1 MREITPENAAAYLRE
16 SGHVPRESRISAREL
31 SGGVSNVVIRAEI
44 EGQPPIVLKQARE
57 RLRVEAHWVS
67 RIDRIWTER
76 AALELLGSI
85 LPAGTVPG
93 VLFSDEPNYLFAM
106 TCAPDEADVWKERL
120 LGGETD
126 AAVARRAGEILG
138 RIHGA
143 TVNHP
148 ALRGRFANTEVF
160 DQLRIDP
167 FYRKIAKVHPGIA
180 GRLAALIVSM
190 NNPPTRCLVLGDF
203 SPKNVLIHKH
213 GLTLVDFETAH
224 AGDPAFDLGFFLSHL
239 LLKTICYVRH
249 SPEDA
254 RAAAEP
260 YFHLIRTFREAYRLQ
275 VNGDDP
281 TLDRRTAAHL
291 SACALARVDGKSPV
305 DYLDVS
311 ARRDCAAGSRSA
323 RISPGWA
330 GRLGSKIL
338 PDARKRNC
346 LGEWFAGNTSSPVA
360 PKGPQ
365 HDSPGQRPWGLE
377 KS

>member
-16 SGHVPRESRISAREL
+16 SGRVPRGGSVSVREL
-31 SGGVSNVVIRAEI
+31 GWGVSNIVIRAEI

-76 AALELLGSI
+76 AALELLGKI
-85 LPAGTVPG
+85 LPAGVVPG

-106 TCAPDEADVWKERL
+106 TYAPDDSTVWKERL
-120 LGGETD
+120 LAGEVDT
-126 AAVARRAGEILG
+126 AVARRAGEILG
-138 RIHGA
+138 RIHSA

-148 ALRGRFANTEVF
+148 ALRGPFANPEVF

-167 FYRKIAKVHPGIA
+167 FYRTIAKVHPGIA
-180 GRLAALIVSM
+180 GRMAALIVSM

-203 SPKNVLIHKH
+203 SPKNILIHKR

-239 LLKTICYVRH
+239 LLKTIRAAQQ
-249 SPEDA
+249 SEDK

-260 YFHLIRTFREAYRLQ
+260 YFHLIRTFREAYADQ
-275 VNGDDP
+275 VSGVDP
-281 TLDRRTAAHL
+281 TLDRRTTAHL

-305 DYLDVS
+305 DYLDIP
-311 ARRDCAAGSRSA
+311 AREVVRRITLAALTDGA
-323 RISPGWA
+323 GGWDDLA
-330 GRLGSKIL
+330 AHTEAEL
-338 PDARKRNC
+338 
-346 LGEWFAGNTSSPVA
+346 FA
-360 PKGPQ
+360 
-365 HDSPGQRPWGLE
+365 
-377 KS
+377 

>member
-16 SGHVPRESRISAREL
+16 SGHVLRGGSVSAEGL
-31 SGGVSNVVIRAEI
+31 GWGVSNVVIRAEI

-76 AALELLGSI
+76 AALELLGTI
-85 LPAGTVPG
+85 LPSGTVPG
-93 VLFSDEPNYLFAM
+93 VLFSDEPNFLFAM
-106 TCAPDEADVWKERL
+106 TCAPDDSTVWKERL
-120 LGGETD
+120 LAGEAD

-190 NNPPTRCLVLGDF
+190 NNPLTRCLVLGDF
-203 SPKNVLIHKH
+203 SPKNILIHKH

-239 LLKTICYVRH
+239 LLKTIRAARQ
-249 SPEDA
+249 SEDA
-254 RAAAEP
+254 RAASAP
-260 YFHLIRTFREAYRLQ
+260 YFHLIHTFREAYRLQ

-311 ARRDCAAGSRSA
+311 AREVVRRITLAALTDRAEGWDDLA
-323 RISPGWA
+323 RRTEA
-330 GRLGSKIL
+330 EL
-338 PDARKRNC
+338 
-346 LGEWFAGNTSSPVA
+346 FA
-360 PKGPQ
+360 
-365 HDSPGQRPWGLE
+365 
-377 KS
+377 